1 MVSRHPKLQ
10 FAPDSDGRAS
20 CDGFKRLPIY
30 EFCSQAKKLFA
41 LSPQIIALNPQI
53 LERGHSLH
61 LGIVPSPG
69 CELGFD
75 APLCCQFPAKLQHFP
90 DAGNEDITV

>member
-1 MVSRHPKLQ
+1 
-10 FAPDSDGRAS
+10 
-20 CDGFKRLPIY
+20 
-30 EFCSQAKKLFA
+30 
-41 LSPQIIALNPQI
+41 
-53 LERGHSLH
+53 LH